1 MNIKISEIE
10 EIFKEVFDEEN
21 GVVTSVDTVY
31 ETPDEEDYLKL
42 IISIHGLSVEDISII
57 HTKFI
62 FKVDSE
68 KRNII
73 DNSFIY
79 LFDINCVYHKMEF
92 TNVIELKQKIED
104 IIESNNLVQ
113 DMQILSDFI
122 EAPAMFINYYM
133 RRAKITDY
141 SIFDVEYQPKFKTT
155 PCDKTTFDFKINI
168 NNNYNMDLSIYK
180 IDRPSDDEEDNVDTY
195 KFQFKFM
202 DEIMTVETDT
212 LKNFHF
218 FIGSNIAKILDRKLK
233 NK

>member
-1 MNIKISEIE
+1 MDIKISEIE
-10 EIFKEVFDEEN
+10 EVFKEVFDEEN

-62 FKVDSE
+62 FKVDTE

-104 IIESNNLVQ
+104 IIESNNFGQ

-202 DEIMTVETDT
+202 DEILTVESDT